1 MYGVQHTAV
10 NAGRC
15 FTSDEGKF
23 MTVVEYAC
31 FRDNLE
37 LFMDKVSDKCE
48 PVTVA
53 MENNK
58 NVVVLSEESY
68 NNLMENLHVLSSEA
82 NYDWLLESRKQLEE
96 GSAST
101 HELTGESGE

>member
-1 MYGVQHTAV
+1 
-10 NAGRC
+10 
-15 FTSDEGKF
+15 

-37 LFMDKVSDKCE
+37 LFMDKVSDECE
-48 PVTVA
+48 TVTVA

-96 GSAST
+96 GRAST